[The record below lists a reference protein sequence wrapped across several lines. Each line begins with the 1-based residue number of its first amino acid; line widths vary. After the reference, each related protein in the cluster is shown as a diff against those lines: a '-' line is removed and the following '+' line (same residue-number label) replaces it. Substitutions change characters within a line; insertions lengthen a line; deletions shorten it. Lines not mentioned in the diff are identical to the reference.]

1 METSVKNQIKKL
13 VKNNG
18 SHFGVVKHIITSANQ
33 NIDFDL
39 YKDFTIDLFNKKY
52 KNVESKIRA
61 NIRYQ

>member
-1 METSVKNQIKKL
+1 MTTSIKNQIKKL

-18 SHFGVVKHIITSANQ
+18 SHLGVVKRIITEQ

-39 YKDFTIDLFNKKY
+39 YKDFTINLFNKKY
-52 KNVESKIRA
+52 NNVESKIRK